1 MLYFGKPPVQVFMA
15 EIDGEAA
22 SDVEGRYRK
31 KRRKKKEKGPY
42 TGANYF
48 WKDSLEQK
56 SKNQKIKKNKKTKK
70 QKNKKKQTKKTKKS
84 EKSKIK
90 KEKK

>member
-1 MLYFGKPPVQVFMA
+1 MLYFGKPPVQEFMA

-48 WKDSLEQK
+48 WKDSLKKKKE
-56 SKNQKIKKNKKTKK
+56 KNQKS
-70 QKNKKKQTKKTKKS
+70 QK
-84 EKSKIK
+84 
-90 KEKK
+90 